1 MRGWVGRGSSGS
13 RLSLLLHISDESRQR
28 GENILI
34 RLMLL
39 NHPGRDVGRAM
50 RREHSGVMGAEML
63 QPGVQEADGE
73 LLVPAQRADDL
84 VH

>member
-1 MRGWVGRGSSGS
+1 
-13 RLSLLLHISDESRQR
+13 LHVSDEIGQR
-28 GENILI
+28 RENVLI

-50 RREHSGVMGAEML
+50 RREHSGVMGAEMP

-73 LLVPAQRADDL
+73 PLAPAQRANDL